1 MKKLIAILFACGAAV
16 CSPAAAETAT
26 WNGVS
31 SGFTSDGGNWIE
43 GAAPATATLLF
54 FTNTTERTLCVTNDL
69 AYNLD
74 TTEVLNGSWEF
85 ASTEPIVA
93 GTALL
98 IGGVGETVNI
108 VNYADWTC
116 NFYFAVG
123 NYQNSTVVFTNRTG
137 TIRCKGSGSA
147 KQLSMSIGGRYNQ
160 HNAYTG
166 VNAAFVFEGGTL
178 ICDHSFEV
186 GYGRDCTGVF
196 EQTGG
201 TITASRLGI
210 ANTIASVS
218 GATGTV
224 LLKGGTFAT
233 QYIDVGSGA
242 GGSVTFDGGTLQ
254 LTSSHSAAIEDSA
267 KLAVNVGAGGGTIS
281 LADGVVSTIP
291 ASISSAVSGGT
302 DGGLKIRGGGR
313 LVFTGALS
321 YTGATTVEVGTTVV
335 FADPSS
341 IGGGLAVTIP
351 ETSPDAGV
359 YTVFSTTGDGTLEEA
374 FAAATL
380 PAGDAN
386 ARFRL
391 SADKKS
397 ILCLY
402 GDVAQEWIGGS
413 TGSLGDAANWSTGI
427 VPTDGNAVISSGAAA
442 TLASSAAFTPD
453 SITFP
458 SGTAQITISGEAGI
472 SGLLAVTNEASGVHH
487 VFECPVS
494 FAANAEADIPCAAT
508 DYLTFTG
515 GMTAYTLKTKGT
527 SEAYL
532 SGLVTITKDIE
543 DWTANVEIPRLYLVT
558 SGTKLV
564 IPNSVTVKGSVPNF
578 RLASGAI
585 VEIQGDYTLSGSG
598 ETYFSYCNAGIIK
611 VAGAAI
617 AVGVARMN
625 NATAPGGVFVA
636 NGYVTQERFVLNQH
650 TSNSGGTWVVG
661 EDGMAYT
668 GSNATHDF
676 YTQKSYSSTL
686 RPSADFAIDADITSA
701 GSSSYSP
708 TLTIGTTDYFDSSV
722 GRKVTVNGVIGTRY
736 LLNVTG
742 IGEVVFNSNST
753 FARGTV
759 VSDSATLAV
768 NAGYK
773 PGSGAVTMNDTSTL
787 KVAQSGAVALG
798 GNLTLA
804 ANASL
809 AFNFTESGTAPTL
822 ALKADSTIPET
833 VNVKVSA
840 NGGLWPK
847 GGTYTLTSGYD
858 FRAKTV
864 NLVDS
869 PKWVKGIS
877 VDTGGNIVLEVKPRG
892 TMIVVR

>member
-1 MKKLIAILFACGAAV
+1 M
-16 CSPAAAETAT
+16 
-26 WNGVS
+26 
-31 SGFTSDGGNWIE
+31 
-43 GAAPATATLLF
+43 
-54 FTNTTERTLCVTNDL
+54 
-69 AYNLD
+69 
-74 TTEVLNGSWEF
+74 LNGSWEF
-85 ASTEPIVA
+85 ASTEPIAA
-93 GTALL
+93 GNALL

-123 NYQNSTVVFTNRTG
+123 NYQNSTVVFTNRAG
-137 TIRCKGSGSA
+137 TIRCKGNGSA
-147 KQLSMSIGGRYNQ
+147 AQLSMSIGGRYNQ
-160 HNAYTG
+160 HNDYTG

-186 GYGRDCTGVF
+186 GYGKNCTGVF

-210 ANTIASVS
+210 ANTIKPVS
-218 GATGTV
+218 GAKGTV
-224 LLKGGTFAT
+224 LLKGGVFTT
-233 QYIDVGSGA
+233 QYIAVGGGA
-242 GGSVTFDGGTLQ
+242 SSGSVTFDGGTLQ
-254 LTSSHSAAIEDSA
+254 LTSGHSAAIPDSA

-302 DGGLKIRGGGR
+302 DGGLKIMGGGR

-321 YTGATTVEVGTTVV
+321 YTGTTTVEVGTTVV

-351 ETSPDAGV
+351 DTAPDVGV
-359 YTVFSTTGDGTLEEA
+359 YTVFSTTGDGTLEAA
-374 FAAATL
+374 FDAATL
-380 PAGDAN
+380 PTGDAN

-494 FAANAEADIPCAAT
+494 FAENAAADISCGSDTYVKFA
-508 DYLTFTG
+508 G
-515 GMTAYTLKTKGT
+515 GMTAYTLKQTGA
-527 SEAYL
+527 EAYI
-532 SGLVTITKDIE
+532 SGDITLTKNI
-543 DWTANVEIPRLYLVT
+543 ANWARYVEIDYLHLVDAGTRLTIPHSISEESSDNTPNFHVS
-558 SGTKLV
+558 SGTTL
-564 IPNSVTVKGSVPNF
+564 F
-578 RLASGAI
+578 
-585 VEIQGDYTLSGSG
+585 IQGDFTNINKRTKGYPWGG
-598 ETYFSYCNAGIIK
+598 FVQCNAGTVEVGGHF
-611 VAGAAI
+611 VAAGNGSSAANE
-617 AVGVARMN
+617 ASAGVFKAKGLVN
-625 NATAPGGVFVA
+625 NAPGNYFCLNVEGKNTMCHWA
-636 NGYVTQERFVLNQH
+636 IGSDGISNGQ
-650 TSNSGGTWVVG
+650 
-661 EDGMAYT
+661 
-668 GSNATHDF
+668 GSDF
-676 YTQKSYSSTL
+676 YIQNNQANITL
-686 RPSADFAIDADITSA
+686 HAMDDFAIDCDIN
-701 GSSSYSP
+701 
-708 TLTIGTTDYFDSSV
+708 IGTTKNGKKLVLDTNDYNDPAIA
-722 GRKVTVNGVIGTRY
+722 RKITVNGVLKNIAGGY
-736 LLNVTG
+736 LDVTG
-742 IGEVVFNSNST
+742 IGEVVFNSVST
-753 FARGTV
+753 FIRGTV

-768 NAGYK
+768 NAGCK

-787 KVAQSGAVALG
+787 KVAQSGTVTLG

-804 ANASL
+804 ADASL

-822 ALKADSTIPET
+822 ALTAASTIPEI
-833 VNVKVSA
+833 VNVKVGA
-840 NGGLWPK
+840 DGGLWPK
-847 GGTYTLTSGYD
+847 GGMHSLTSGYD
-858 FRAKTV
+858 FRGKTV

-869 PKWVKGIS
+869 PKWVKVIS
-877 VDTGGNIVLEVKPRG
+877 VDSAGSIVLEVKPKG
-892 TMIVVR
+892 TVFVIR